1 MEGRL
6 TADALRFSRHDP
18 SAFATFYREH
28 AEPLLI
34 YTTRRVYDVD
44 TAFDLVSETFAKAF
58 LKRRSFRGHTD
69 AEAGAWLYSIAS
81 REIGQYFRRNAVH
94 KKAMKRLGMQTP
106 LVTEDDEA
114 RILELAELDPLR
126 KVVREE
132 LEKLSSG
139 QREAVQLRVV
149 EDLDYDEVA
158 TRLEISEE
166 AARARVARGLR
177 ALATALDQHEMRME
191 GETT

>member
-18 SAFATFYREH
+18 TAFSKFYREH
-28 AEPLLI
+28 AQPLLI

-58 LKRRSFRGHTD
+58 LKRRTFRGHTD
-69 AEAGAWLYSIAS
+69 AEAGAWLYAIAS
-81 REIGQYFRRNAVH
+81 REIGQYFRRSAVH
-94 KKAMKRLGMQTP
+94 KKAMRRLNMETP

-126 KVVREE
+126 SVVREE

-139 QREAVQLRVV
+139 QREALQLRIV
-149 EDLDYDEVA
+149 DDMDYAEVA

-177 ALATALDQHEMRME
+177 ALASALGQHEMQLR
-191 GETT
+191 GETV

>member
-1 MEGRL
+1 VEGRL
-6 TADALRFSRHDP
+6 SADALRFSRHD
-18 SAFATFYREH
+18 STAFATFYRNH

-69 AEAGAWLYSIAS
+69 GEAGAWLYTIAS
-81 REIGQYFRRNAVH
+81 REIAQYFRRSAVH
-94 KKAMKRLGMQTP
+94 KRAMTRLGMQTP

-114 RILELAELDPLR
+114 RILELAELDPFR
-126 KVVREE
+126 MVVRQE
-132 LEKLSSG
+132 LEKLSAG
-139 QREAVQLRVV
+139 QREALQLRVV
-149 EDLDYDEVA
+149 DDLEYEEVA
-158 TRLEISEE
+158 SRLEISEE

-177 ALATALDQHEMRME
+177 ALATALNQHETQFE
-191 GETT
+191 GGMA